1 MHFFCL
7 KALCIDILLV
17 EDFEAFFMRRQEGQN
32 DFVSHR
38 LRLDFPSA
46 ALAIRHFKIASA
58 GFTIR
63 HFNSKCR
70 PLEIGTSIY
79 FQVPLL
85 GFGTSKIEVPIS
97 RVHY

>member
-1 MHFFCL
+1 M
-7 KALCIDILLV
+7 K
-17 EDFEAFFMRRQEGQN
+17 RQEGQN
-32 DFVSHR
+32 DFVLHR

-46 ALAIRHFKIASA
+46 DFKKRRFKISSA

-70 PLEIGTSIY
+70 TLEIGTSIY